1 MRKIFFGWWV
11 VGGAFVLLFC
21 SIGTQFYAFP
31 VFFEAIISD
40 MGWTRAQTAAAL
52 SVGFLVVGAIGP
64 IIGTLMEKVR
74 LRLIMIF
81 GSLTAGIGF
90 LLLSTVNELWQL
102 YVFYGLILSIGI
114 ACIQLIPNL
123 AAVESWFTQKKS
135 TALGIATAGIGAGG
149 AVMAPLVGW
158 LISRYD
164 WRTAFVFLAGIVM
177 LIGVPISALVMRT
190 GEEGKSGKQGKT
202 ATEGATPGQA
212 LRQRA
217 FWLVAA
223 GAMLWAWAYS
233 AGLVHQVAF
242 AVDIGIDRVVAAGAV
257 GLLTA
262 FSIPGRLGFGR
273 LGDLIDKRYVFMMG
287 TSLQIAAFIVLMRA
301 TNVTMLYVYS
311 FLVGVNI
318 GGLAPILPGLIVDYF
333 GRKHFGVIYGLSYF
347 MLTLGVLIGPIYAG
361 WMFDVT
367 GSYYLAFLTSVVLSF
382 IAMIA
387 VYLAGRPHRY

>member
-40 MGWTRAQTAAAL
+40 MGWTRAQTATAL
-52 SVGFLVVGAIGP
+52 SVGILVVGAIGP

-102 YVFYGLILSIGI
+102 YVFYGLVLSIGI

-164 WRTAFVFLAGIVM
+164 WRTAFVFLGGIVM
-177 LIGVPISALVMRT
+177 LIGVPISTLVMRT
-190 GEEGKSGKQGKT
+190 GEEGKSGTQGKT
-202 ATEGATPGQA
+202 ATGGATPG
-212 LRQRA
+212 
-217 FWLVAA
+217 
-223 GAMLWAWAYS
+223 
-233 AGLVHQVAF
+233 
-242 AVDIGIDRVVAAGAV
+242 
-257 GLLTA
+257 
-262 FSIPGRLGFGR
+262 
-273 LGDLIDKRYVFMMG
+273 
-287 TSLQIAAFIVLMRA
+287 
-301 TNVTMLYVYS
+301 
-311 FLVGVNI
+311 
-318 GGLAPILPGLIVDYF
+318 
-333 GRKHFGVIYGLSYF
+333 
-347 MLTLGVLIGPIYAG
+347 
-361 WMFDVT
+361 
-367 GSYYLAFLTSVVLSF
+367 
-382 IAMIA
+382 
-387 VYLAGRPHRY
+387 